1 MKKELA
7 FTIPFS
13 DFASTTFINCFAS
26 TYMFLEKIET
36 CAEVDYVC
44 NQQKNGQCND
54 CGNCAPAAMQ
64 ERYFFLFDTTC
75 SRSSP
80 CCRFDVKPTKI
91 QKMICETDFY
101 DGGTENNIEF
111 LFGFAGYEYRL
122 LTDSTV
128 FKSEIIAS
136 IDANKPLIAKVKT
149 GDRRF
154 RVISGYN
161 NDTLLCPDFSNA
173 QQKPQDA
180 LPAMSVPP
188 FT

>member
-1 MKKELA
+1 
-7 FTIPFS
+7 
-13 DFASTTFINCFAS
+13 
-26 TYMFLEKIET
+26 
-36 CAEVDYVC
+36 
-44 NQQKNGQCND
+44 
-54 CGNCAPAAMQ
+54 
-64 ERYFFLFDTTC
+64 
-75 SRSSP
+75 
-80 CCRFDVKPTKI
+80 
-91 QKMICETDFY
+91 MICETDFY

-180 LPAMSVPP
+180 LPAMSLSP